1 MTYYQKCRQYAKRSG
16 GFFNAYRYTAAPLAV
31 WHVIAS
37 SELINRYAVVN
48 ACGRTRES
56 ACKRLWET
64 LVEDYGVEDTG

>member
-1 MTYYQKCRQYAKRSG
+1 MTYYQKCRQYVKRSG

-48 ACGRTRES
+48 A
-56 ACKRLWET
+56 
-64 LVEDYGVEDTG
+64 